1 MRALI
6 VPIFTLDPH
15 FRTLSADDKKI
26 FDILNKRQETKDKG
40 QETRD
45 KRRGTK
51 DKGQETR
58 DKRQE
63 VTDEELAHV
72 VTLQIGVL
80 DSL

>member
-6 VPIFTLDPH
+6 VPIFTLDTH

-26 FDILNKRQETKDKG
+26 FDILDKR

-45 KRRGTK
+45 KRQGTR
-51 DKGQETR
+51 DEGQETR

-72 VTLQIGVL
+72 VTLQIGFL
-80 DSL
+80 HSL